1 MQSNVH
7 FARTDSRKK
16 MHAKHMNMDCLWKMG
31 MGRRLDS
38 IINKCTERG
47 HAQTNDDKPQGVEYD

>member
-1 MQSNVH
+1 MQNNIH

-16 MHAKHMNMDCLWKMG
+16 MHVKHVIMDCLWKMG
-31 MGRRLDS
+31 MRRVDA

-47 HAQTNDDKPQGVEYD
+47 HAQTNNDKPQGTEYD